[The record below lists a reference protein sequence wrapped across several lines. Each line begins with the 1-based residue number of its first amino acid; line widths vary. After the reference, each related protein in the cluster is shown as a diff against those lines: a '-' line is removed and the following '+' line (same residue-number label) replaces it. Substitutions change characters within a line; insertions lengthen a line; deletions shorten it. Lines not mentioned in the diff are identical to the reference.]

1 MTSTTHTDGVVT
13 IEVVPDGKGRFEE
26 KVEPHPEFQVAATM
40 SGPAPEGYHPAV
52 AANRVLAG
60 RVTALEKL
68 NDDLRERLA
77 TQAGTIVRQRQEL
90 ADERTKATTLVVPPE
105 VKGKDWQ
112 FRVEGFRSTIAQQK
126 ARIDELRAQKQ
137 TVERELLHSD
147 DLIRE
152 HRRTIQHLQE
162 SITTLVGEV
171 RGYENE
177 CERLR
182 HLATCRLHHINS
194 LEDVLEGRASLLA
207 TVNLLGLEEHLQT
220 LGEDIDLLGEVVKEI
235 LDERTRTGVVNR

>member
-1 MTSTTHTDGVVT
+1 M
-13 IEVVPDGKGRFEE
+13 PDGKGRFEE
-26 KVEPHPEFQVAATM
+26 KVAPHPEFQVVPTM
-40 SGPAPEGYHPAV
+40 SGPTPEGYHPAV

-90 ADERTKATTLVVPPE
+90 ADAKTATIVVPNQQ
-105 VKGKDWQ
+105 GA
-112 FRVEGFRSTIAQQK
+112 VESYRATINQQRE
-126 ARIDELRAQKQ
+126 RINELRAQAKTQ
-137 TVERELLHSD
+137 RIELDHSD

-152 HRRTIQHLQE
+152 HRRTIVNLQE
-162 SITTLVGEV
+162 SVTALVGEV

-194 LEDVLEGRASLLA
+194 LEDVLEGKASLLA

-220 LGEDIDLLGEVVKEI
+220 LGEDIDLLAEVVKEI